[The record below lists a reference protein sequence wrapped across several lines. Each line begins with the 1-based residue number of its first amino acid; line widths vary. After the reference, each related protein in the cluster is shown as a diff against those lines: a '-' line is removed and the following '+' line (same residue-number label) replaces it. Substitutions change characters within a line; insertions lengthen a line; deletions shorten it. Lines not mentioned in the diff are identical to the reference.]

1 MRVSSAILCGS
12 ATLALLSA
20 CSTGNPQP
28 RVAAGAETPFVD
40 VAAVT
45 AANGNETIVSDTLNN
60 VVSVFNG
67 GGRATARI
75 TAGISQPTGIATD
88 AAEQLYIANSGAG
101 NILVYAKPYTSVT
114 LTLADTVGDPVGVAV
129 SGSGVVGVMNGGLG
143 DASGNVSFYAKGSA
157 TPCVT
162 VANNAGLYPQTGAFD
177 AGGNLFVLGN
187 HIVKGRDEP
196 FVAEISGGCSATS
209 VAMLRI
215 GNVLAQPT
223 AIQVR
228 RGSVLIADEPVGNQG
243 PVLANLDPVIYTY
256 GPPANGSLGAPLIV
270 TKLTQGTTT
279 AAFAL
284 SKNGNRV
291 WAVHSGLA
299 AGRIEYTFPDGRFM
313 RSQNEA
319 AKGSIFTPGGIAVN
333 PPAIP

>member
-12 ATLALLSA
+12 ATVALLSA
-20 CSTGNPQP
+20 CSAGSSQP
-28 RVAAGAETPFVD
+28 SVVPGAQTQFVD

-45 AANGNETIVSDTLNN
+45 APNGNETIVSDSLNN
-60 VVSVFNG
+60 VVSVFNA
-67 GGRATARI
+67 GGRATAHI

-88 AAEQLYIANSGAG
+88 AAEQLYIANSGGG

-114 LTLADTVGDPVGVAV
+114 LTLADTVGAPVSVAV
-129 SGSGVVGVMNGGLG
+129 SGSGVVGVMNGGLD

-162 VANNAGLYPQTGAFD
+162 VANNVGLYPQHGAFD
-177 AGGNLFVLGN
+177 AAGNLFVLGN
-187 HIVKGRDEP
+187 HLVKGRTVP

-209 VAMLRI
+209 IAMLRI
-215 GNVLAQPT
+215 GNVLATPT

-228 RGSVLIADEPVGNQG
+228 RGNVLIMDEPVENQG
-243 PVLANLDPVIYTY
+243 PVLAIIDPVIYTY
-256 GPPANGSLGAPLIV
+256 GPPANGSLGSPLIV
-270 TKLTQGTTT
+270 TKLTQGLTP
-279 AAFAL
+279 AAFVL

-291 WAVHSGLA
+291 WTVHSGLA
-299 AGRIEYTFPDGRFM
+299 AGRIEYTYPAGRFIT
-313 RSQNEA
+313 SKNQTA
-319 AKGSIFTPGGIAVN
+319 GGGLFTPGGIAVN

>member
-28 RVAAGAETPFVD
+28 HVAAGAEAPFVD

-45 AANGNETIVSDTLNN
+45 AANGNETIVSDNLNS

-67 GGRATARI
+67 GGRVTARI

-101 NILVYAKPYTSVT
+101 NILVYAKPYTAVT
-114 LTLADTVGDPVGVAV
+114 LTLADTVGEPLGVAV
-129 SGSGVVGVMNGGLG
+129 SGAGVVGVTNGGLG
-143 DASGNVSFYAKGSA
+143 DASGSVSLYAKGSA
-157 TPCVT
+157 KACVT
-162 VANNAGLYPQTGAFD
+162 VANNAGLYPQTAAFD
-177 AGGNLFVLGN
+177 AAGNLFVLGN
-187 HIVKGRDEP
+187 HLVKGRSEP

-223 AIQVR
+223 AIGVR
-228 RGSVLIADEPVGNQG
+228 RGSVLIADEPVGNPG
-243 PVLANLDPVIYTY
+243 PVLGNLDPVIYTY

-270 TKLTQGTTT
+270 TKLTQGITT

-284 SKNGNRV
+284 SRNGNRV
-291 WAVHSGLA
+291 WIVHSGLA
-299 AGRIEYTFPDGRFM
+299 AGRIEYTFPDGRFIT
-313 RSQNEA
+313 SQNQA